1 MDNLSRIH
9 QLPNGMVVIA
19 EPMPWLESVAFNFA
33 VRAGGRFDPPD
44 RLGLANF
51 VCEMVQRGAGDMNS
65 RQFLERLE
73 HLGVDYGSSVT
84 NDHTHFYGALCA
96 DQLSEAI
103 SIYADVLRRPTL
115 PADQVEDARR
125 VCFQEIA
132 GLEDDLASQVMNALY
147 LLYFGDPD
155 GRDVHGTMESVA
167 RITAD
172 DIGDFFA
179 QYYRPD
185 ELILAVAGNVEWD
198 ALIATVQEL
207 FGDWSPVQ
215 TPEPEIH
222 PGPHGTIHIPFESQ
236 QTHIALAFPSFRMDD
251 PLFYHASAQ
260 VGILSAGMSSRLF
273 HEVREKRGLCYSV
286 YASLQTSKTDACVA
300 CYSGTTTERAQETLD
315 VIMRVLSDLSRGTD
329 DDELERLKVQVRTS
343 IVMSQESC
351 RGRTSGLVS
360 DYFYL
365 GRVRSLDEINKGF
378 AGLTVDSMNQF
389 LAEHPPG
396 PFDLATLG
404 AQPLELQHDG
414 ITRTS
419 T

>member
-9 QLPNGMVVIA
+9 QLPNGMVVVA

-51 VCEMVQRGAGDMNS
+51 VCEMVQRGAGSMNS
-65 RQFLERLE
+65 RDFLERLE

-84 NDHTHFYGALCA
+84 NDHAHFYGALCA
-96 DQLSEAI
+96 DKLAEAI
-103 SIYADVLRRPTL
+103 SVYADVLRRPRL
-115 PADQVEDARR
+115 PADQLEDARR

-155 GRDVHGTMESVA
+155 GRDVHGTMESVG
-167 RITAD
+167 RITAE
-172 DIGDFFA
+172 DIAQFFS

-185 ELILAVAGNVEWD
+185 ELILAVAGNVDWD
-198 ALIATVQEL
+198 SLIATVEHL
-207 FGDWSPVQ
+207 FGDWAPVKA
-215 TPEPEIH
+215 PEPEVH
-222 PGPHGTIHIPFESQ
+222 PGPHGKVHIPFESQ
-236 QTHIALAFPSFRMDD
+236 QTHIALAFPSFRMSD
-251 PLFYHASAQ
+251 PLYYHASAQ

-273 HEVREKRGLCYSV
+273 YEVREKRGLCYSV
-286 YASLQTSKTDACVA
+286 HASLQVSLADACVA

-315 VIMRVLSDLSRGTD
+315 VIMRVLSELAQGTD
-329 DDELERLKVQVRTS
+329 ADELERLKVQVRSS

-351 RGRTSGLVS
+351 RGRANGLIT

-365 GRVRSLDEINKGF
+365 GRVRSLDEINQGF
-378 AGLTVDSMNQF
+378 AALTVDSMNQF
-389 LAEHPPG
+389 LAQHPPG